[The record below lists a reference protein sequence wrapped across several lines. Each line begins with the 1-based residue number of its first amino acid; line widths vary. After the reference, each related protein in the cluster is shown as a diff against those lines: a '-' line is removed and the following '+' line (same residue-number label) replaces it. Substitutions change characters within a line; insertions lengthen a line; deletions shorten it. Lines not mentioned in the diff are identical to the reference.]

1 MSPLHQ
7 FKDIYN
13 PYATSVGNQQESLH
27 QEAEI
32 TSTVKSVGR
41 EMATI
46 EAEKNEVILKPD
58 LSGIYKIKGKRH
70 YAGGTPLTAE
80 EGSFIFSDYNKL
92 SIDKKDQELLEL
104 KLGGKT
110 KQKNTPS
117 AILQKN
123 VDIEHYNR
131 MINILDDPN
140 KDIIAKRS
148 SQLMLDKYQKTL
160 GRIAYAQ
167 EQKKNFKEGVPDF
180 SNGTAPVKDED
191 MQNMIDEQDQYKG
204 GGMVNPYLPK
214 AQAGTMGKWN
224 YNVRTVKNAD
234 GSKTVFF
241 NDGKYETTFPNGR
254 LKRGSLRNDDFQM
267 FDVSPNQVEE
277 ANTDEQG
284 NITYGYRDGDR
295 TTYFN
300 NGRYGSERKNG
311 RVTVGEGNIDSESL
325 VYDKEFSRPVTANSA
340 GQVVTPPS
348 TNTATNTTGINPYA
362 GGNTKEGRFTP
373 TGVDNKFAFEGDLEG
388 YKKVWKEAG
397 LDLDQYKTN
406 AEAQAAVY
414 DHLSKTPEGQQ
425 QIIKMWKNNGM
436 TKKGMNSVISRGI
449 PGKSKMDA
457 TGKIYDGVFDD
468 PTTNVTDTLGLFKQG
483 YVDNLFGVRTLVPEA
498 KPAGVIPP
506 APVVV
511 PPAKVPDTPTILN
524 PKVENNRYLPYEPN
538 VKKTLPMIIDESIA
552 GYNYASVKRNDPTR
566 FQVKTPGIELNYLNA
581 QGALNSVN
589 QSVNEAYNATRG
601 LNPYQ
606 AQASMNE
613 IFGKSL
619 AAKADINFKYDSDNR
634 STGNQQ
640 NTANQGVQRSDMMFN
655 VAADEK
661 FTNQTTLANVHYDN
675 AKGVALNAWRAI
687 DNKNQGK
694 IDDLYNALA
703 QQPIAGSEPVLDR
716 KGNQVY
722 DTNGKALMRSKP
734 LYDVIPGTNRTY
746 NTGVGNILN
755 SAASGSSTANLMS
768 EYAQAQKDFST
779 ATDKDQRRTAAYN
792 LANIRNLI
800 YKQQKKSG
808 GFVRN
813 PYN

>member
-13 PYATSVGNQQESLH
+13 PYSTNVGNQQESLH
-27 QEAEI
+27 QEAKI
-32 TSTVKSVGR
+32 TSTVKPVGR
-41 EMATI
+41 DMATI

-70 YAGGTPLTAE
+70 HSGGTPLTAE
-80 EGSFIFSDYNKL
+80 EGSFIFSDFNKL

-117 AILQKN
+117 AVLQKN

-167 EQKKNFKEGVPDF
+167 EQKKNFKEGVPEF

-204 GGMVNPYLPK
+204 GGMVNPYLPT
-214 AQAGTMGKWN
+214 AQKGGYPVK
-224 YNVRTVKNAD
+224 TVKNSD
-234 GSKTVFF
+234 GSKTVFLA
-241 NDGKYETTFPNGR
+241 DGSYQTF
-254 LKRGSLRNDDFQM
+254 F
-267 FDVSPNQVEE
+267 
-277 ANTDEQG
+277 T
-284 NITYGYRDGDR
+284 
-295 TTYFN
+295 
-300 NGRYGSERKNG
+300 NG
-311 RVTVGEGNIDSESL
+311 RVKSGNLIDNNFTIDNQDSSDIIDARTNADGSYRYNNRINQQADYSNTGVL
-325 VYDKEFSRPVTANSA
+325 NNTTSRPVTA
-340 GQVVTPPS
+340 TS
-348 TNTATNTTGINPYA
+348 TGVIANPAATNSTGINPYA
-362 GGNTKEGRFTP
+362 GGNTKEGRYTP
-373 TGVDNKFAFEGDLEG
+373 TGVDNKFSFKGDLPE
-388 YKKVWKEAG
+388 YKKVWKDAG
-397 LDLDQYKTN
+397 LDLDKYTTN

-414 DHLSKTPEGQQ
+414 DYLLENDPAEIQR
-425 QIIKMWKNNGM
+425 MWKDNGM
-436 TKKGMNSVISRGI
+436 TAKGMNSTLSRGQ
-449 PGKSKMDA
+449 GSEKSFFDG
-457 TGKIYDGVFDD
+457 TGKMYDD
-468 PTTNVTDTLGLFKQG
+468 PNSIEGLKKMKESYADGF
-483 YVDNLFGVRTLVPEA
+483 FGIRTLLPKA
-498 KPAGVIPP
+498 KTVTPVIP
-506 APVVV
+506 AAAVVV
-511 PPAKVPDTPTILN
+511 PPAKVADAPTILN
-524 PKVENNRYLPYEPN
+524 PKVENNRYLPYNPN

-566 FQVKTPGIELNYLNA
+566 FQAKTPGVEMNYLNSR
-581 QGALNSVN
+581 GALNTVN

-613 IFGKSL
+613 VFSKSL
-619 AAKADINFKYDSDNR
+619 AAKNDIDFKYDSENR
-634 STGNQQ
+634 NIGNQQ
-640 NTANQGVQRSDMMFN
+640 NVANQGVQRQDMMFN
-655 VAADEK
+655 IGADEK
-661 FTNQTTLANVHYDN
+661 FTNQTTLSNVHYDN
-675 AKGVALNAWRAI
+675 AKGVALNAWRGV
-687 DNKNQGK
+687 DNKNQETMDK
-694 IDDLYNALA
+694 LYNALA
-703 QQPIAGSEPVLDR
+703 QQPMAGSEPVLDR

-722 DTNGKALMRSKP
+722 DANGKALVRSRP
-734 LYDVIPGTNRTY
+734 LFDVIPGTNRTY

-755 SAASGSSTANLMS
+755 ATASGSSTANLMQ
-768 EYAQAQKDFST
+768 EYAQAQKDFSS
-779 ATDKDQRRTAAYN
+779 ATDKDARRTAAYN